1 MSNYLFKDFSIKV
14 AKKNKKGANI
24 CSAFVAFHRKTSDIP
39 EHYREEGELVV
50 PSYGY
55 FIRGA
60 QTTFTGVLRSVFLLI
75 TSDPI
80 KQHFGSRIRPKYCC
94 WNQLS

>member
-1 MSNYLFKDFSIKV
+1 MKTGSSGKTASLAGPKSSSVKV
-14 AKKNKKGANI
+14 MKFTDRFLPLTHLY
-24 CSAFVAFHRKTSDIP
+24 FVAFHRKTTDIP

-60 QTTFTGVLRSVFLLI
+60 QTTFSGVLRSVHNICFLPL
-75 TSDPI
+75 
-80 KQHFGSRIRPKYCC
+80 
-94 WNQLS
+94 